1 MKKKILSLNLVL
13 LMLAM
18 MVQPVSAGQYDAVDY
33 SDVIDNIAA
42 ERGSMVE
49 APDEFTTASDA
60 ADDTLTQ
67 YKDIVNNIGSNDNN
81 VSTYSNTTAY
91 DIWVESEHFMSDTDA
106 SGKGWT
112 YKADENKLTLD
123 NCFIQDTAI
132 RASGDLT
139 VYAKGKVDIMAD
151 RDSKMGFGYDG
162 IETDGFLTLYAA
174 GDELSIWGGDGIVR
188 YGVSASYAKGGN
200 AITARGGFLGVFVSG
215 ETILYGGE
223 NSEGTTV
230 KLGTFGIYAP
240 TVQLTSQ
247 NKAKVKIHGGSNY
260 NTSSDSTAGVGIIAA
275 RVSIEAESYISAGER
290 GTCSA
295 PGIFFSESC
304 EFGAVN
310 SEVAGSSGID
320 GRAYAI
326 QNPDDNKPRYS
337 IHTTVTDKG
346 YNVKTAVKKYTF
358 KLIGNGG
365 YTSNGNTQL
374 SFTDY
379 YPASYQ
385 LSKYVFERTG
395 YTQIGW
401 NQFAGMDDLSV
412 PLNDVYTPT
421 SPSQLTAY
429 WAKTNKGEVL
439 LNCLEG
445 QFSDGKCYKNYG
457 NKSVELP
464 ESLLYSGN
472 KLMLLGWSDEPDSDP
487 AENDSYV
494 YAGKWYAGGTTV
506 DPDSSK
512 TTVMYGRA
520 ADNGVIYHPMA
531 GILKNGGNI
540 IVQGLKGTLS
550 TDKTV
555 QVIGQEKMNAPAGY
569 EFAGW
574 SVSEDSDVVKYKPG
588 DEITLKK
595 GALYNLYAVW
605 DKTSYTY
612 SPENGVTVTY
622 RPDDKNIS
630 IELTSEWCSKNSV
643 SNSACALYRNGK
655 QISAAAQK
663 YSSGTNVKLSMD
675 YTGSDDISCSIFTA
689 DTKWKP
695 TRQPI
700 TFSITDV
707 KE

>member
-1 MKKKILSLNLVL
+1 MKKKLLSLNLVL
-13 LMLAM
+13 LILVM
-18 MVQPVSAGQYDAVDY
+18 MVQPVSAGQYDAMDYLNAVD
-33 SDVIDNIAA
+33 SIAV
-42 ERGSMVE
+42 ESTSMS
-49 APDEFTTASDA
+49 A
-60 ADDTLTQ
+60 
-67 YKDIVNNIGSNDNN
+67 
-81 VSTYSNTTAY
+81 AY

-106 SGKGWT
+106 FGKGWT

-123 NCFIQDTAI
+123 NCFLQDTAI

-139 VYAKGKVDIMAD
+139 VYAKGKVTIMAD
-151 RDSKMGFGYDG
+151 RDSKMGYGYDG

-174 GDELSIWGGDGIVR
+174 GDDLSIWGGDGVVR
-188 YGVSASYAKGGN
+188 YGVSASYAQGGN
-200 AITARGGFLGVFVSG
+200 AITARGGFLGIFISG
-215 ETILYGGE
+215 KTDFYGGE
-223 NSEGTTV
+223 NTEGTTV
-230 KLGTFGIYAP
+230 KLGRFGIYAP
-240 TVQLTSQ
+240 TVQLIGK
-247 NKAKVKIHGGSNY
+247 NKAKVEIHGGSNY

-275 RVSIEAESYISAGER
+275 RISIEAESYISAGER

-295 PGIFFSESC
+295 PGIFFTESC

-310 SEVAGSSGID
+310 SEVVGSSGID

-326 QNPDDNKPRYS
+326 QNPDDSKPRYS

-346 YNVKTAVKKYTF
+346 YNVKTAVKQYTL

-365 YTSNGNTQL
+365 HTSNGKSQL

-379 YPASYQ
+379 YPASYS
-385 LSKYVFERTG
+385 LADYVFERTG

-412 PLNDVYTPT
+412 PLNSVYVPA

-429 WAKTNKGEVL
+429 WAKTTKGDVL

-445 QFSDGKCYKNYG
+445 QFSDGECYKNYG
-457 NKSVELP
+457 NKAVELP

-472 KLMLLGWSDEPDSDP
+472 KLMLLGWCDELDSDSN
-487 AENDSYV
+487 ENDSYV
-494 YAGKWYAGGTTV
+494 YAGKWYTGGTTI

-520 ADNGVIYHPMA
+520 ADNGVIYHPME
-531 GILKNGGNI
+531 GTVTNGGNI
-540 IVQGLKGTLS
+540 IVQGSKGTLN

-555 QVIGQEKMNAPAGY
+555 KVIGQEKMNAPAGY

-574 SVSEDSDVVKYKPG
+574 SVSEGSDVVRYEPE
-588 DEITLKK
+588 DEIVLKA

-605 DKTSYTY
+605 NKTSYTY
-612 SPENGVTVTY
+612 SPESGVNVTY
-622 RPDDKNIS
+622 RPDDKNVTV
-630 IELTSEWCSKNSV
+630 ELTSEWCSKNSV
-643 SNSACALYRNGK
+643 SSSVCALYRNGK
-655 QISAAAQK
+655 QISADTQK
-663 YSSGTNVKLSMD
+663 YSSGSNIKLSMD
-675 YTGSDDISCSIFTA
+675 YTGSDDITCSIFTA

-700 TFSITDV
+700 TFSAADI
-707 KE
+707 K